1 MSYTILD
8 IVTDAARIVNL
19 MDETQQL
26 SAEQGAMA
34 LTALNDLMA
43 DYFEDGIELGWYPQ
57 TDLSVTAPLASTD
70 ARCVKLCFAKELA
83 MRAGLTQ
90 TLPDD
95 LKEQMEEAYQ
105 KLAKRTLEYFE
116 SDMSN
121 LPVPQGTFWGG
132 GRT

>member
-1 MSYTILD
+1 MSYIILD

-19 MDETQQL
+19 IDETQQL
-26 SAEQGAMA
+26 SAEQGQMA
-34 LTALNDLMA
+34 LVALNDLMA

-57 TDLSVTAPLASTD
+57 TDLSVIAPLASTD
-70 ARCVKLCFAKELA
+70 VRCVKLCFGKELA

-90 TLPDD
+90 TLPED
-95 LKEQMEEAYQ
+95 LKQEMADAYE
-105 KLAKRTLEYFE
+105 KLAKRTIEYFE